1 MMILYADDDNDD
13 REILFDAFHQIDP
26 TIHCC
31 GAENGL
37 DALDFLCKTKELPD
51 YIFLDLN
58 MPVMDG
64 KRCLFKL
71 KENAV
76 YKHIPII
83 IYSTTIHQE
92 EMRKLYMMGAASVIQ
107 KPRNLTQL
115 RATLPMILNLIK
127 NRRELTTIHDF
138 PFLPCIL

>member
-1 MMILYADDDNDD
+1 MMILYADDDHDD

-26 TIHCC
+26 AIHCC
-31 GAENGL
+31 GAENGQ
-37 DALDFLCKTKELPD
+37 DAIEFLHKAQQLPD

-64 KRCLFKL
+64 KKCLFKL
-71 KENAV
+71 KENSV

-83 IYSTTIHQE
+83 IYSTTVHHE

-107 KPRNLTQL
+107 KPSNLTQL
-115 RATLPMILNLIK
+115 RATLPMILNFIRSRK
-127 NRRELTTIHDF
+127 ELTTIHDF